1 MTDTPRV
8 SPMLSYHDAAA
19 AIEFLGK
26 AFGFEELSRMEM
38 PDGKI
43 GHAEVGYD
51 GVRIMLAS
59 EFPALAFESPRELET
74 RYSQLYVIVDD
85 VDAHYERALAAGAII
100 ATAPQ
105 DEHGDRCYRANDL
118 EGHRWIFATPIA
130 DQQQD

>member
-1 MTDTPRV
+1 MAENPRV
-8 SPMLSYHDAAA
+8 SPMLAYRDARA

-26 AFGFEELSRMEM
+26 AFGFEELFRIDM

-51 GVRIMLAS
+51 GVRIMLAD
-59 EFPALAFESPRELET
+59 EFPAMGFESPSGTET

-105 DEHGDRCYRANDL
+105 DEHGDRSYRANDL